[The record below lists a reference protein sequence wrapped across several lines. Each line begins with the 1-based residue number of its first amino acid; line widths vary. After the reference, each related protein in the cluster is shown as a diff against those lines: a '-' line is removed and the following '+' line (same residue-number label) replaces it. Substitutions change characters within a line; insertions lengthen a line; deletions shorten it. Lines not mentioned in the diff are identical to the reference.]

1 MLNPFMYKVEGDL
14 SKADVVVLT
23 QLCRNKT
30 VVEFG
35 IGGSTILLSQVAK
48 KIISYEHDQAWID
61 KIQPKVGENVE
72 IRLIPKEVSAVKGKG
87 EECDVLF
94 DDGHSLLRAPFLLE
108 FWPYLKEC
116 AILHDSRM
124 TYAGNCVK
132 LFFDAF
138 TVRNPKVGEPG
149 FDSKGANPG
158 LPDNPYTG
166 SLKTIYWNYLES
178 NMVVMEKR
186 NCTLKYEN
194 WKISEG
200 V

>member
-1 MLNPFMYKVEGDL
+1 MLLNPYIYEVDGDL

-48 KIISYEHDQAWID
+48 KVISYEHDQAWID
-61 KIQPKVGENVE
+61 KTQPKVGENVE
-72 IRLIPKEVSAVKGKG
+72 IRLIAKDPQVVEGIG

-108 FWPYLKEC
+108 FWPFIKEC
-116 AILHDSRM
+116 AILHDARM
-124 TYAGNCVK
+124 TYAGNCIK
-132 LFFDAF
+132 KFIDAF
-138 TVRNPKVGEPG
+138 TIKNEP
-149 FDSKGANPG
+149 SKTNPG
-158 LPDNPYTG
+158 LPDNPFTG
-166 SLKTIYWNYLES
+166 SLKSIDWCLLES
-178 NMVVMEKR
+178 NMVVMNKR

-194 WKISEG
+194 WKISEA